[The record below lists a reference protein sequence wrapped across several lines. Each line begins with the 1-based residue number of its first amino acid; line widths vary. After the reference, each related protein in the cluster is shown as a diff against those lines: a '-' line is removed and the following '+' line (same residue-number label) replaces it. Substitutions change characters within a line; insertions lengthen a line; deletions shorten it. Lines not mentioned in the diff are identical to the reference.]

1 MGRTRSIRG
10 MLWAG
15 AATTALALACGGEEA
30 ETPRAG
36 AWQAPAAS
44 SSSRADGRNQ
54 TPEVLSVR
62 FSPDEALVG
71 RPLRALVEA
80 EDGDGDP
87 VELGFTWTIAGSRIP
102 SDGAEISVPPG
113 LRRGDRIRVSVL
125 ASDGRSTADAFEAS
139 VPVAN
144 RPPRMASL
152 EVHVVQEDED
162 DPGRWVADPVGED
175 PDGDDLD
182 FRFEWTVGDR
192 VLEDAEEWLSRAG
205 RKRGEQI
212 QLRVWASDGVDES
225 APRQRALRDRQ
236 LAARHRL
243 PSAADGRL
251 GSLRLRRRGTGSRRR
266 PRAPLLAGPGP
277 QGMTIDPFSGEVR
290 WTATVEDAGEH
301 QVTIAVDDRNGGVTR
316 QTFYVDVTTTG
327 GSGRNG

>member
-1 MGRTRSIRG
+1 M
-10 MLWAG
+10 
-15 AATTALALACGGEEA
+15 
-30 ETPRAG
+30 
-36 AWQAPAAS
+36 
-44 SSSRADGRNQ
+44 
-54 TPEVLSVR
+54 
-62 FSPDEALVG
+62 
-71 RPLRALVEA
+71 EA

-113 LRRGDRIRVSVL
+113 AARGDRIRVSVL
-125 ASDGRSTADAFEAS
+125 ASDGRSTSDAFEAS

-205 RKRGEQI
+205 RKRGS
-212 QLRVWASDGVDES
+212 RSSSG
-225 APRQRALRDRQ
+225 
-236 LAARHRL
+236 
-243 PSAADGRL
+243 L
-251 GSLRLRRRGTGSRRR
+251 GLRRRRRVRLVSAPFEIGNSPPDIVSRP
-266 PRAPLLAGPGP
+266 PR
-277 QGMTIDPFSGEVR
+277 M
-290 WTATVEDAGEH
+290 DA
-301 QVTIAVDDRNGGVTR
+301 
-316 QTFYVDVTTTG
+316 
-327 GSGRNG
+327 SGRFVYAVEARDRDGDRGLRYSLVQGRRA

>member
-1 MGRTRSIRG
+1 MTAIRSTRI
-10 MLWAG
+10 AG
-15 AATTALALACGGEEA
+15 LVWGIAACVLACGGEEA

-44 SSSRADGRNQ
+44 TASRPEGRNQ

-62 FSPDEALVG
+62 FSPEEAMAG
-71 RPLRALVEA
+71 RPLRAVVEA

-225 APRQRALRDRQ
+225 PPLVSAPFEIGNSPPDIVSRPPRMDSSGRFVYAVEARDR
-236 LAARHRL
+236 
-243 PSAADGRL
+243 DGDRGL
-251 GSLRLRRRGTGSRRR
+251 RYSLVQ
-266 PRAPLLAGPGP
+266 GP
-277 QGMTIDPFSGEVR
+277 QGMTIDPFSGELR